1 MLNNL
6 KGKFGLAG
14 MMIALFVMLLGDSA
28 QAEEAYFQLEHEKDT
43 YAIGELDRK
52 SVV

>member
-28 QAEEAYFQLEHEKDT
+28 QKHIFSWSMRKIPMLLEN
-43 YAIGELDRK
+43 
-52 SVV
+52 